1 MPPLFAA
8 ALALGTAWA
17 SPSYPAVLQDTAGM
31 SCTPS
36 CIVCHATAAGG
47 AGTASQPFVGA
58 LFARGLVGGG
68 ADETLV
74 SALGQLDADAIDTD
88 GDGQTDLD
96 ALAAGAD
103 PNGGADLCGAGAL
116 TGPTYGCLQA
126 APSPTAPVL
135 ALGSLLLALT
145 RRRRPLS
152 ARR

>member
-8 ALALGTAWA
+8 ALAMGTAWA
-17 SPSYPAVLQDTAGM
+17 SPSFPAVMQDTAGM

-36 CIVCHATAAGG
+36 CIVCHATASGG
-47 AGTASQPFVGA
+47 AGTASQPIISA
-58 LFARGLVGGG
+58 LFARGLVPG
-68 ADETLV
+68 ADDSLV
-74 SALGQLDADAIDTD
+74 SALDQLDADAVDTD

-135 ALGSLLLALT
+135 ALGALLLTLP
-145 RRRRPLS
+145 RRRHRLS